1 MRVVSVLGLA
11 SIISVLPAV
20 NANAQAPADPKAQKT
35 YNEALEYQH
44 KHATRLAFDSFKK
57 ADKQDGGHCLPC
69 QNEMVEDGI
78 EFQEWNTAEA
88 AASEIVSEAQGDK
101 AIAIAH
107 YGLGVVKM
115 REGMAKRKDEFFSQA
130 HDEFSRALASA
141 ANFPNAMY
149 ADGITLAHLKQDD
162 AAKLRFEQFVRIK
175 PEGDTDRQRAL
186 RYISNPELA
195 RARMAP
201 AFAITTIDGQHLTLD
216 DLKGK
221 VVLIDFWAAW
231 CPSCREA
238 AAAHP
243 KNCQD
248 LCRPTSRCAEREFG
262 FRRTKM
268 ERFCHQ
274 ERDDMDSVSRRGLL
288 RTRSRFIF
296 SALNPPD
303 FYHRRRRSVTR
314 SAHRRRIDGR
324 ET

>member
-1 MRVVSVLGLA
+1 
-11 SIISVLPAV
+11 
-20 NANAQAPADPKAQKT
+20 
-35 YNEALEYQH
+35 LEYQH

-175 PEGDTDRQRAL
+175 PEGDTDRQRAHG
-186 RYISNPELA
+186 A
-195 RARMAP
+195 
-201 AFAITTIDGQHLTLD
+201 
-216 DLKGK
+216 
-221 VVLIDFWAAW
+221 
-231 CPSCREA
+231 
-238 AAAHP
+238 
-243 KNCQD
+243 
-248 LCRPTSRCAEREFG
+248 
-262 FRRTKM
+262 
-268 ERFCHQ
+268 RFCDHHHRWATSHTGRSEGQ
-274 ERDDMDSVSRRGLL
+274 GGLNRFLGRLVSVVPGGRC
-288 RTRSRFIF
+288 RTSKKLPGPLPANL
-296 SALNPPD
+296 SLC
-303 FYHRRRRSVTR
+303 
-314 SAHRRRIDGR
+314 
-324 ET
+324 